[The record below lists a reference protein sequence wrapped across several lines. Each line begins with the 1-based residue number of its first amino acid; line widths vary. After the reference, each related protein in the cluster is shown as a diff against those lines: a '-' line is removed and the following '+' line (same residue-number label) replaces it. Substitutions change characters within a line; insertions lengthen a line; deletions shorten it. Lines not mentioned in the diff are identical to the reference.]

1 MGRQSEDITGLL
13 NNLGDNNQNQAEA
26 IYPLVYDY
34 LKEMAHAQLLQERRG
49 HTLET
54 TALVHEAYIKMVN
67 QDQASFLNRSHFL
80 AIAALAMRRI
90 LISYAR
96 KRHAEK
102 RGGKETPV
110 TFIDGMAA
118 RQANTEELIDL
129 DDALKKL
136 EAMNERQAKV
146 VQYRF
151 FGGLTYKEIAR
162 VIGDTEHSIRYDW
175 RVARAWLKREMHR
188 DRDES

>member
-1 MGRQSEDITGLL
+1 MESHSEDITKLL
-13 NNLGDNNQNQAEA
+13 NGLEGSGQNQAEV
-26 IYPLVYDY
+26 IYPHVYDY
-34 LKEMAHAQLLQERRG
+34 LREMAHGQLLQERRG

-54 TALVHEAYIKMVN
+54 TALVHEAYIKMVD
-67 QDQASFLNRSHFL
+67 QDQATFHNRSHFL

-96 KRHAEK
+96 KRQAEK

-118 RQANTEELIDL
+118 RQANAEELIDL

-136 EAMNERQAKV
+136 EQMNERQAQV

-162 VIGDTEHSIRYDW
+162 VIGDTEHSVRYDW
-175 RVARAWLKREMHR
+175 RVARAWLKREMHGHR
-188 DRDES
+188 GES

>member
-1 MGRQSEDITGLL
+1 MGSQSNDITKLL
-13 NNLGDNNQNQAEA
+13 NDLGDEGQNQVEA
-26 IYPLVYDY
+26 IYPHVYDY
-34 LKEMAHAQLLQERRG
+34 LREMAHGQLLQERRG

-54 TALVHEAYIKMVN
+54 TALVHEAYIKMVD
-67 QDQASFLNRSHFL
+67 QDQATFHNRSHFL

-90 LISYAR
+90 LICYAR

-110 TFIDGMAA
+110 TFTDGMAVREA
-118 RQANTEELIDL
+118 DAEELIDL
-129 DDALKKL
+129 DDALEKL
-136 EAMNERQAKV
+136 EMMNERQALV

-162 VIGDTEHSIRYDW
+162 VIGDTEHSVRYDW
-175 RVARAWLKREMHR
+175 RVARAWLKREMNNA
-188 DRDES
+188 ES